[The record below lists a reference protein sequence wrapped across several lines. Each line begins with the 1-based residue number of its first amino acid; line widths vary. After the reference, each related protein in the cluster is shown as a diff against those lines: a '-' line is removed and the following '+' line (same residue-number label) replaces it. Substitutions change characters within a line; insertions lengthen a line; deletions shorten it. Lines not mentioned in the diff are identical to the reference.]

1 MAKKYEFQPDKPYSS
16 WLNKLQM
23 TKQQRRQM
31 LKWCLYGLMLIIAS
45 VFQDVVFC
53 RMRFLGGTF
62 DLVPCCIFLIC
73 VLEGSHSGC
82 VFALVTS
89 YLYYLSGTAPGPHV
103 VVLITVIAVLV
114 AVFRQAYLHYG
125 FPAALLCTVIAMS
138 VYELSIFTFCLLLGR
153 TTPDRFIGFMVPVL
167 LSVVTIPI
175 IHPVARAIASTGG
188 EAWKE

>member
-1 MAKKYEFQPDKPYSS
+1 MRRFDK
-16 WLNKLQM
+16 LF
-23 TKQQRRQM
+23 
-31 LKWCLYGLMLIIAS
+31 IA
-45 VFQDVVFC
+45 
-53 RMRFLGGTF
+53 
-62 DLVPCCIFLIC
+62 
-73 VLEGSHSGC
+73 
-82 VFALVTS
+82 
-89 YLYYLSGTAPGPHV
+89 
-103 VVLITVIAVLV
+103 VIAVLV